1 MKVRFWIDADESDIY
16 EYKTNLTEDDL
27 ESEAS
32 AWVDNNAHYGWDI
45 IEEESE
51 LGGDSHD

>member
-27 ESEAS
+27 EQEVI
-32 AWVDNNAHYGWDI
+32 AWVDNNAHFGWDI
-45 IEEESE
+45 IEEEE
-51 LGGDSHD
+51 WE

>member
-1 MKVRFWIDADESDIY
+1 MKVRFWIVADESDIY

-27 ESEAS
+27 EQEAS

-45 IEEESE
+45 IEEEE
-51 LGGDSHD
+51 E